1 VESGEKGLIEY
12 VRSLETLGLRE
23 AWRDGDVVQADL
35 VGLHL
40 LANLGRQSGM
50 GELVAETGHKSVSE
64 DQGG

>member
-1 VESGEKGLIEY
+1 MESGKKGLIGY
-12 VRSLETLGLRE
+12 VRGLETLGLRE
-23 AWRDGDVVQADL
+23 ARRGRYIVQADL

-50 GELVAETGHKSVSE
+50 GKLVAETGHKSLSE